1 MQSNNLSYLKG
12 ITYLVESVQHLGV
25 EVESLVEKLQHVA
38 LDVRLLLG
46 AQLERLDDV
55 VEADLPDV
63 ELDVVRLAEDEV
75 GLEEV
80 LKGLAEEMQYW
91 AGSTA
96 HYVLG
101 ICASYTNSNNSD
113 S

>member
-1 MQSNNLSYLKG
+1 MRAKA
-12 ITYLVESVQHLGV
+12 YLVEGVQHLGV
-25 EVESLVEKLQHVA
+25 EVESLVEELQHVA

-80 LKGLAEEMQYW
+80 LKGLGGRDA
-91 AGSTA
+91 
-96 HYVLG
+96 
-101 ICASYTNSNNSD
+101 I
-113 S
+113 